1 MLTTFCDVKN
11 ALIFIVLD
19 DLFLRLAFLNK
30 ATLRNSDSYYLEFL
44 MDSYFKVYQLEI
56 MKSVNLKERTLYHI
70 KGCNLQPDRHIL
82 LQKPKAVTLRER
94 KCHRNVML
102 GRSARH
108 TYLTGDRRGQEYS

>member
-1 MLTTFCDVKN
+1 MLTTFCDVNN
-11 ALIFIVLD
+11 ALRFIVLD
-19 DLFLRLAFLNK
+19 DLFLLLSFFNK
-30 ATLRNSDSYYLEFL
+30 TTLRNSDNYYLEFL

-56 MKSVNLKERTLYHI
+56 MKSINLKERTLFHI
-70 KGCNLQPDRHIL
+70 KGCNLQPDRNIL

-108 TYLTGDRRGQEYS
+108 TYLTGYRRGQEYT